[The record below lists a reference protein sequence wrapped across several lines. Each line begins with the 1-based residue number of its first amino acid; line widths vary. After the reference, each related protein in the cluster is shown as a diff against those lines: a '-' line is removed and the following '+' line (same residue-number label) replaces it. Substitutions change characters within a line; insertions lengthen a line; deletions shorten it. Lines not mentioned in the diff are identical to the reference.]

1 MFHTYFWCE
10 ILFLHHSPFSVTF
23 VPTVTFCLVTVR
35 FLSKRESK
43 LRGWLEGSG
52 RGKKDLISVALK
64 LTLIF
69 GMTEVVG
76 FIQIEKSSLYEYK
89 WIINSIFAILYNIL
103 RSLKGVILFFVFG
116 LCNRKYKFL
125 KLKLKEEKGI
135 SATKNL

>member
-1 MFHTYFWCE
+1 MFHTYFRCE

-35 FLSKRESK
+35 FLSKREAK

-69 GMTEVVG
+69 GNDG
-76 FIQIEKSSLYEYK
+76 SCWFYSDRKIKSL
-89 WIINSIFAILYNIL
+89 
-103 RSLKGVILFFVFG
+103 
-116 LCNRKYKFL
+116 
-125 KLKLKEEKGI
+125 
-135 SATKNL
+135 